1 MAKTNSSNRLDQ
13 LLGEQQQNPPEY
25 AMSQDGWAAVK
36 QQIQPVAATNRLWS
50 WALSSAAALVLAVT
64 VVTANYQQP
73 VQQPL
78 LELLSTLETHQQ
90 LQRETL
96 QSSFQRVGLKP
107 TEVVVDGEVAQLQQ
121 ASAMVIAQLR
131 DDPTNKALW
140 DMLQWLHQQELEL
153 LRNNY
158 QRGGTWYEV

>member
-1 MAKTNSSNRLDQ
+1 MANTNSSNRLDQ
-13 LLGEQQQNPPEY
+13 LLAEHQQNPPEY
-25 AMSQDGWAAVK
+25 AMPEDRWAAVK
-36 QQIQPVAATNRLWS
+36 QQIQPAAATNRLWS

-96 QSSFQRVGLKP
+96 QSSFQQVGFKP
-107 TEVVVDGEVAQLQQ
+107 TEVVVDTEVAQLQQ
-121 ASAMVIAQLR
+121 ASALVIAQLR

-158 QRGGTWYEV
+158 QRGVTWYDV